1 MEKFK
6 LIYDLYLFNSIGRSK
21 FRLGHIFIIKY
32 EVCVILGIIGPFR
45 VVDRVVAVVP
55 PPNQR
60 QGLGRRMVAEGR
72 GVATPRPPSR
82 SACGERAQQK
92 AARVGGLGEDSTWCC
107 PYL

>member
-1 MEKFK
+1 LGSGGGEEEGGCEQFHEMFK
-6 LIYDLYLFNSIGRSK
+6 LIYDLYLFNSIGRPK

-60 QGLGRRMVAEGR
+60 
-72 GVATPRPPSR
+72 
-82 SACGERAQQK
+82 
-92 AARVGGLGEDSTWCC
+92 
-107 PYL
+107 